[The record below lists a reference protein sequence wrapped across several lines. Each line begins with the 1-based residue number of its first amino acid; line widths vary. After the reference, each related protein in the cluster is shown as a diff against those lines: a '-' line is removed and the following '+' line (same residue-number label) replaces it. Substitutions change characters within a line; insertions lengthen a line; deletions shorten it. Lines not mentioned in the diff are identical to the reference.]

1 MGWMSKLFG
10 SEEEIGP
17 EEAHRRAAQ
26 AHKSEDD
33 KTPAK
38 KAPAKKTAAAKKAVP
53 APREAHTHE
62 SSKSGSPTHPTVSK
76 GTGKTLEHDQMLTV
90 HVLTH
95 VPEHSPREDDPHYH
109 LFEQAKARLKRQGMW
124 KCIIDDDLCDGQPE
138 LHHTHVEF
146 SQINQVDEKKI
157 QEALG
162 LHFETD
168 EDFQQWA
175 ESPGNL
181 EVLCANHHRA
191 HYGIHVIPGPLWEAL
206 RFHKTGTGPA
216 AEFVPADEVDDRT
229 GDGDDDKPAAKKAAA
244 KKTAA
249 K

>member
-1 MGWMSKLFG
+1 MM
-10 SEEEIGP
+10 
-17 EEAHRRAAQ
+17 
-26 AHKSEDD
+26 
-33 KTPAK
+33 
-38 KAPAKKTAAAKKAVP
+38 
-53 APREAHTHE
+53 
-62 SSKSGSPTHPTVSK
+62 
-76 GTGKTLEHDQMLTV
+76 TV
-90 HVLTH
+90 HILTH
-95 VPEHSPREDDPHYH
+95 VPEHAPREDDPHYH

-124 KCIIDDDLCDGQPE
+124 KCIISDDLCEGEPE

-162 LHFETD
+162 LHFEND
-168 EDFQQWA
+168 EEFQTWA

-216 AEFVPADEVDDRT
+216 AEFVPASKATPDTADPADAGSDDENA
-229 GDGDDDKPAAKKAAA
+229 KPAKKAAA
-244 KKTAA
+244 KKA
-249 K
+249 